1 MKLEVLNPRAV
12 LPSESI
18 SGLFAPR
25 PETLDGKRVAVMVE
39 RFPAFF
45 DEIERLL
52 KEKYPTATFTRLP
65 SPSSPVIFVDP
76 NEIKANYD
84 VFFEGVK
91 TTGSSRHDICAT
103 LEKLGMPGVHFTV
116 GEQLQKRRRV
126 ATANGVP
133 TIRVVCVD
141 TMAVFSS
148 EGKPEKYAA
157 IARKAFPDLL
167 KALFDP
173 LTEEEK
179 NPEPEVYDYGNLVFE
194 GETYAEAN
202 EKFLAYFNEN
212 KLGDG
217 LGLVPPTPEAVK
229 WMLTGTS
236 RDPQEVVGIM
246 VPRNGKCTVEK
257 IAINAV
263 MAGAKPEYLPVIIAA
278 VEALSDPAFNLY
290 HIQNGALCSRP
301 VIWVNGPIVK
311 EIGMNC
317 RSGYLGPGNRAN
329 ASIGRAIGLC
339 MINLGWR
346 LLPETGDML
355 GQPERYVNILFAENE
370 EDSPWESFAV
380 QQGFAPEDS
389 TVTVDECQ
397 FTERST
403 LNGGGMFFRPL
414 EVDLK
419 ALGAMVR
426 GYLPGLS
433 PMHHNEGMTFNWVPE
448 ALVNSQYC
456 TIVLHPALAQE
467 IAAAGYT
474 KEKLAQF
481 LADQRRT
488 PFDPFSDEQKR
499 IITESAKRGSIP
511 GLRVEDCVPGG
522 TIPTVNPK
530 HIVILVAGG
539 ECGQVIGIYG
549 GGGAAPSNDNRDG
562 EHIREF
568 EMKKITGATLTRA
581 GR

>member
-1 MKLEVLNPRAV
+1 
-12 LPSESI
+12 
-18 SGLFAPR
+18 
-25 PETLDGKRVAVMVE
+25 
-39 RFPAFF
+39 
-45 DEIERLL
+45 
-52 KEKYPTATFTRLP
+52 
-65 SPSSPVIFVDP
+65 
-76 NEIKANYD
+76 
-84 VFFEGVK
+84 
-91 TTGSSRHDICAT
+91 
-103 LEKLGMPGVHFTV
+103 
-116 GEQLQKRRRV
+116 
-126 ATANGVP
+126 
-133 TIRVVCVD
+133 
-141 TMAVFSS
+141 
-148 EGKPEKYAA
+148 
-157 IARKAFPDLL
+157 
-167 KALFDP
+167 
-173 LTEEEK
+173 
-179 NPEPEVYDYGNLVFE
+179 
-194 GETYAEAN
+194 
-202 EKFLAYFNEN
+202 
-212 KLGDG
+212 
-217 LGLVPPTPEAVK
+217 
-229 WMLTGTS
+229 MLTGTS
-236 RDPQEVVGIM
+236 RDPQEVVGVM

-488 PFDPFSDEQKR
+488 PFDPFSDEQKK

-522 TIPTVNPK
+522 TIPTVNPA

-539 ECGQVIGIYG
+539 ACGQVIGIYG

-562 EHIREF
+562 KHIRDF
-568 EMKKITGATLTRA
+568 EMKKITGATLTKA